1 MPIYIYR
8 HPQKEIYKEIIQ
20 TMNENHIYFE
30 DEIEWKRVFTV
41 PQASIDT
48 KINPF
53 SSKEF
58 VEKTGNK
65 KGTFGDM
72 MDFSAEMSRQRED
85 KVGTDDPVKRKFF
98 DNYKK
103 NNKVK
108 HVQDKPKVIDN
119 SRFRID
125 LSS

>member
-1 MPIYIYR
+1 MPIYIYK
-8 HPQKEIYKEIIQ
+8 HPEEEIYKEIIQ
-20 TMNENHIYFE
+20 TMSETHVYYENEV
-30 DEIEWKRVFTV
+30 EWKRVFTV

-98 DNYKK
+98 DDYKK

>member
-1 MPIYIYR
+1 MPIYIYK
-8 HPQKEIYKEIIQ
+8 HPEEEAYREIIQ
-20 TMNENHIYFE
+20 TMSEAHVYSE
-30 DEIEWKRVFTV
+30 DGVEWKRVFTV

-72 MDFSAEMSRQRED
+72 MDYSAEMSRQREE

-98 DNYKK
+98 DDYKNK
-103 NNKVK
+103 NKVD
-108 HVQDKPKVIDN
+108 HVHDKPKTIEN
-119 SRFRID
+119 KNFKIE
-125 LSS
+125 L

>member
-1 MPIYIYR
+1 MPIYIYK
-8 HPQKEIYKEIIQ
+8 HPEEETYKEIIQ
-20 TMNENHIYFE
+20 TMNDAHIYSE
-30 DEIEWKRVFTV
+30 DGVEWKRVFTV

-58 VEKTGNK
+58 IQKTGNK

-72 MDFSAEMSRQRED
+72 MDYSAEMSRKREE

-98 DNYKK
+98 DDYTKK
-103 NNKVK
+103 NKVK
-108 HVQDKPKVIDN
+108 HVQDKPKVIEN
-119 SRFRID
+119 KNFKIE
-125 LSS
+125 L

>member
-1 MPIYIYR
+1 MPIYIYK
-8 HPQKEIYKEIIQ
+8 HPEEEDYREIIQ
-20 TMNENHIYFE
+20 TMSEAHVYSE
-30 DEIEWKRVFTV
+30 DGVEWKRVFTV

-72 MDFSAEMSRQRED
+72 MDYSAEMSRQREE

-98 DNYKK
+98 DDYKK
-103 NNKVK
+103 KNKVD
-108 HVQDKPKVIDN
+108 HVHDKPKVIEN
-119 SRFRID
+119 SKIRID
-125 LSS
+125 F